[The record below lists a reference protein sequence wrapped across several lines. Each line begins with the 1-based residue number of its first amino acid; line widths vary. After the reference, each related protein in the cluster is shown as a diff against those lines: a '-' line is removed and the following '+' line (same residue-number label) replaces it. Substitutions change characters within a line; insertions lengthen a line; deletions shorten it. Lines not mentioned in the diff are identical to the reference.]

1 MTSYSKKITITASDL
16 TSEPVWAD
24 PKGEFVP
31 IPGLREMAQDSIP
44 FGIGDPKQTRYVIVG
59 LIAVIILFL
68 IIKAINGFPL
78 VILPLMA
85 SGFCL
90 FVYSTIAFGLQRAL
104 DNLPKIRGLQQ
115 GSIAL
120 DPVEKANLIARLEGN
135 WKIQP
140 LQAAPNETRAQK
152 NVAFTDALVRGD
164 KIILSG
170 GLHNEDQ
177 RKRKTTAVK
186 NQTETTAVKNQTEEQ
201 TIRPYRAPDGTIYI
215 DNFGSIL
222 ISESSDGGEVEL
234 DNCLG
239 IKFLWQR
246 GWKQVAGGAPTGA
259 AAVVT
264 ASPVTAMPTSTTGVA
279 TEISALKRLMDQ
291 GILTKDEYEKAKAN
305 VLAPAASHGTTNST
319 PSVIYS
325 PPT

>member
-152 NVAFTDALVRGD
+152 NVAFTDVLVRGD

-170 GLHNEDQ
+170 GLHNGGW
-177 RKRKTTAVK
+177 TTSV
-186 NQTETTAVKNQTEEQ
+186 TNQTEEQ

-234 DNCLG
+234 DNAMG
-239 IKFLWQR
+239 MKFLWQR
-246 GWKQVAGGAPTGA
+246 GWKQMAGGAPTGA

-264 ASPVTAMPTSTTGVA
+264 ATPVTAMPTSTTGVA

-291 GILTKDEYEKAKAN
+291 GILTKDEFEKGKAK
-305 VLAPAASHGTTNST
+305 VLGMDR
-319 PSVIYS
+319 
-325 PPT
+325 

>member
-140 LQAAPNETRAQK
+140 LQAAPNETRGQK
-152 NVAFTDALVRGD
+152 NVAFTDVLVRGD
-164 KIILSG
+164 KMILSG
-170 GLHNEDQ
+170 GFHNKDQ
-177 RKRKTTAVK
+177 TTAVK
-186 NQTETTAVKNQTEEQ
+186 NQTERVGKKRKKRRRPTETTAVKNQTEEQ
-201 TIRPYRAPDGTIYI
+201 TIRPYRAPDGTIYF
-215 DNFGSIL
+215 DNFGSII

-234 DNCLG
+234 DNAMG
-239 IKFLWQR
+239 FKFLWQR
-246 GWKQVAGGAPTGA
+246 GWKQIAGGAPTGA

-264 ASPVTAMPTSTTGVA
+264 TTPVTAMPTSTTGVA

-291 GILTKDEYEKAKAN
+291 GILT
-305 VLAPAASHGTTNST
+305 
-319 PSVIYS
+319 
-325 PPT
+325 

>member
-24 PKGEFVP
+24 PNGEFVTV
-31 IPGLREMAQDSIP
+31 PGLREIVKDSIRGAWRDGVVVC
-44 FGIGDPKQTRYVIVG
+44 F
-59 LIAVIILFL
+59 LSNIL
-68 IIKAINGFPL
+68 G
-78 VILPLMA
+78 
-85 SGFCL
+85 
-90 FVYSTIAFGLQRAL
+90 IAFANMQRSPEPA
-104 DNLPKIRGLQQ
+104 NLPKIRGLQQ

-140 LQAAPNETRAQK
+140 LQVLKDTRTKK
-152 NVAFTDALVRGD
+152 NVEFTDVLVRGD

-170 GLHNEDQ
+170 GVHNGGW
-177 RKRKTTAVK
+177 TTSV
-186 NQTETTAVKNQTEEQ
+186 TNQTEEQ

-234 DNCLG
+234 DNALG

-246 GWKQVAGGAPTGA
+246 GWKQMAGGAPTGA

-264 ASPVTAMPTSTTGVA
+264 ATPVTAMPTSTTGVA

-291 GILTKDEYEKAKAN
+291 GILTKDEYEKGKAN